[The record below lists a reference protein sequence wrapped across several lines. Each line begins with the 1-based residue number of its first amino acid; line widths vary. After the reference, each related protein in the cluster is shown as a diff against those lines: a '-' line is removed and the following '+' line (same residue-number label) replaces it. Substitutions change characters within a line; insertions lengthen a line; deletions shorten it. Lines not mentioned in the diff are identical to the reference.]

1 MFNLFGRVRE
11 RTSARQRL
19 FAELPY
25 APPPANL
32 AIGSTT
38 DQPQDGGCGDEGGVE
53 GGGQGVGLT
62 RGAPQ
67 SRETRGKSGRE
78 RSSQE
83 SSAGSAGRIGAAISA
98 LAAGEVAD
106 HFGYTVSFLALG
118 VAALVAFLVFLI
130 WMPETR
136 GQETLPPIDGATA
149 FEAAPGE

>member
-38 DQPQDGGCGDEGGVE
+38 DQHQDGGRGDEGGVE

-67 SRETRGKSGRE
+67 SRETRGKSVRE
-78 RSSQE
+78 KSSQE
-83 SSAGSAGRIGAAISA
+83 SSARSAGPNRRAPSA
-98 LAAGEVAD
+98 PAAG
-106 HFGYTVSFLALG
+106 
-118 VAALVAFLVFLI
+118 
-130 WMPETR
+130 R
-136 GQETLPPIDGATA
+136 GSLRQGQKGP
-149 FEAAPGE
+149 